1 MVYKNQNYMTNRK
14 IKKEIDKNQ
23 KGYEAEETPVF
34 EPELY
39 YFVSYADAEGETYW
53 GNGTVETTGVT
64 EDGYTQVEIKTNDP
78 DQSFVGQKVFLVSD
92 ANANGQTVYPVYS
105 DAGKT
110 SMNLYVKVSKT
121 EITVEEPK
129 EEEPKEEEPKEEEP
143 KVETPPE
150 NPNNIE

>member
-1 MVYKNQNYMTNRK
+1 MAYRNQNYMTNRK
-14 IKKEIDKNQ
+14 IKEEVNKNQ

-39 YFVSYADAEGETYW
+39 YFISYADAQGETYW
-53 GNGTVETTGVT
+53 GNGTLETTEVT

-78 DQSFVGQKVFLVSD
+78 DQSFVGQKVFLASD
-92 ANANGQTVYPVYS
+92 ANADGQTVYPVYS

-121 EITVEEPK
+121 EIQIEQQTEEQQQNEENQHVSEPEQPPK
-129 EEEPKEEEPKEEEP
+129 DPSEPE
-143 KVETPPE
+143 
-150 NPNNIE
+150 

>member
-1 MVYKNQNYMTNRK
+1 MAYRNQNFMTNRK
-14 IKKEIDKNQ
+14 IKEEVDKNQ

-78 DQSFVGQKVFLVSD
+78 DQSFVGQKVFLASD
-92 ANANGQTVYPVYS
+92 ANADGKTVYPVYS

-121 EITVEEPK
+121 QITVEEPK
-129 EEEPKEEEPKEEEP
+129 EKEEEEEP

-150 NPNNIE
+150 DPNNTE

>member
-1 MVYKNQNYMTNRK
+1 MAYRNQNFMTNRK
-14 IKKEIDKNQ
+14 IKEEVDKNQ

-39 YFVSYADAEGETYW
+39 YFVSYADAQGETYW

-78 DQSFVGQKVFLVSD
+78 DQSFVGQKVFLASD